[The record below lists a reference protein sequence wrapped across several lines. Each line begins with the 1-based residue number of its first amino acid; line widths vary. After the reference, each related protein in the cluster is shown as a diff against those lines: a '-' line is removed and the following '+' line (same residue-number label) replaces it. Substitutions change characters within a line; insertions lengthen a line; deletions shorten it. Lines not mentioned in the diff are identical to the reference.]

1 MDYAKYIARVDN
13 YPEPGIIF
21 RDITPLMGDGKAFS
35 SAVQEI
41 VEYAKEKEIDL
52 VVGPE
57 ARGFIVGCPVA
68 YAMEVGFVPV
78 RKKGK
83 LPRET
88 IEVDYS
94 LEYGANVLQIH
105 KDAIQPGQRVLLT
118 DDLLATGGTL
128 AATIELVEKLGGI
141 VVGCAFLIE
150 LDDLKG
156 RDKLKGHDVFALMH
170 Y

>member
-88 IEVDYS
+88 IESY
-94 LEYGANVLQIH
+94 
-105 KDAIQPGQRVLLT
+105 R
-118 DDLLATGGTL
+118 
-128 AATIELVEKLGGI
+128 
-141 VVGCAFLIE
+141 
-150 LDDLKG
+150 
-156 RDKLKGHDVFALMH
+156 RDPRTSH
-170 Y
+170 